1 MVLEFGLERLPYVN
15 SPQVGMTYRV
25 GKLPY
30 AILIDSEGIIRAKGL
45 VNNREHLESL
55 LIAEETGF
63 GTIQAYLDARAAR
76 LGHAERK
83 STPA

>member
-30 AILIDSEGIIRAKGL
+30 AILIDSRA
-45 VNNREHLESL
+45 SF
-55 LIAEETGF
+55 AP
-63 GTIQAYLDARAAR
+63 RA
-76 LGHAERK
+76 
-83 STPA
+83 S